1 MQVNAVYTESVDSGV
16 MSTHRLLELCLI
28 TEDESFIG
36 AENLSINNKFSV
48 SYARTEIPQNS
59 ILGPPFSPHQGLSSS
74 DGEPQ
79 TSDGES
85 GDDDSSTFLQAIPSL
100 SLTLPTYQSGPPCSE
115 TVNKPPLLLS
125 RALSMPLPSQL
136 SHLQNPHRHER
147 PNLYHSSSP
156 VPSADYSRVQEVSL
170 ELADS
175 IQMVVQTMLQ
185 ISPPQVLDPAKER
198 FSACSFS
205 VPTSSMSAMF
215 TAIKNINYLSAN
227 MLSFCE
233 QPHLLSGEC
242 PSSKEY
248 AANTTMHNEFDI
260 GEMLQCLGDALSGA
274 AAQIG
279 VDLVLYH
286 GNIGL
291 KHVYV
296 SGDESAI
303 SFALSHVCCSSI
315 TFILLTDVSGPTDCS
330 TSLKHCRT
338 RRHRRTRTC
347 DRARLTFVTNR

>member
-1 MQVNAVYTESVDSGV
+1 
-16 MSTHRLLELCLI
+16 MSTPGPPDLCLI
-28 TEDESFIG
+28 TEDKSFIG
-36 AENLSINNKFSV
+36 DHIPANLSISNKFSV
-48 SYARTEIPQNS
+48 SYARSEGRQNA
-59 ILGPPFSPHQGLSSS
+59 ILDMTPSPCQEHLTLSSS

-85 GDDDSSTFLQAIPSL
+85 GDDDSSTFFQPTPSISPTL
-100 SLTLPTYQSGPPCSE
+100 STFHSGSRFSE
-115 TVNKPPLLLS
+115 AAKKPPLPFS
-125 RALSMPLPSQL
+125 RTLSMPFPSQL
-136 SHLQNPHRHER
+136 SHLQNPHRAEPPIMH
-147 PNLYHSSSP
+147 HSSP
-156 VPSADYSRVQEVSL
+156 LIPSTQSSRIREISM

-175 IQMVVQTMLQ
+175 IQMVVQTMLL

-198 FSACSFS
+198 FSACSLS

-233 QPHLLSGEC
+233 QPCLLSG
-242 PSSKEY
+242 PSNEHS
-248 AANTTMHNEFDI
+248 ANTMHNEFDI

-274 AAQIG
+274 AAQLG

-286 GNIGL
+286 GNIGI

-303 SFALSHVCCSSI
+303 SFALSHVCRSYVI
-315 TFILLTDVSGPTDCS
+315 FFLLSKASAIGPS
-330 TSLKHCRT
+330 N
-338 RRHRRTRTC
+338 
-347 DRARLTFVTNR
+347 RLFDKS